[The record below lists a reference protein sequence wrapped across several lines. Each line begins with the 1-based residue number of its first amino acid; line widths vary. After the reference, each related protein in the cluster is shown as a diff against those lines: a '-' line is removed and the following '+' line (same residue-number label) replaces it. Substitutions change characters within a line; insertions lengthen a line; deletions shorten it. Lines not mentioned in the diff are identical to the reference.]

1 MAGRLR
7 SEVNWTAV
15 PRVAPM
21 VPEIAGAAERDAPGG
36 AEKPVTKS
44 DRRFKGDS
52 KAKERRSNGERRANE
67 RRMTSMRS
75 ANGKLTRGRAASEA
89 DMKSI

>member
-1 MAGRLR
+1 
-7 SEVNWTAV
+7 
-15 PRVAPM
+15 M

-44 DRRFKGDS
+44 DRRFKGDA
-52 KAKERRSNGERRANE
+52 KAIRGRRNGERRAKERGRKGEGTANE
-67 RRMTSMRS
+67 RRTTSMRS
-75 ANGKLTRGRAASEA
+75 ANGKLTRGRAAFEA